1 MRSSIL
7 VIFFLLFPR
16 LIFSQT
22 AGDQPPQTL
31 TLEQAVKLA
40 LERNL
45 NLTNSQI
52 RIESAIARTYS
63 NFGTFLPT
71 LSTNAGYNR
80 RLTDGTQFFQG
91 VPIGTSPAD
100 NYSLGAN
107 LNYTIFDGFARS
119 ANYNTAQIE
128 EKIAVK
134 GLERTKQ
141 EIAHQ
146 ARIAFL
152 NAVRNEQIIE
162 TYKNNLDLANERL
175 SQVKILVEAGVSES
189 TTILQQELEV
199 VNTELS
205 IEQAQTDAEVSK
217 ATLAVI
223 LNYEPNI
230 KFQLLTQDIAK
241 NVDSVELFENRKQ
254 LGSLSEMIKKQS
266 ERPDLVGTKLKIQTN
281 DLAVISAKSARFPT
295 LGAGVNWSW
304 SKNGSNDG
312 SHYAALAINA
322 QYNIFDGFRRDEQEQ
337 TANFQKK
344 INEIDL
350 RNLELRSRSELQQAV
365 VRFEGVERQLYVAK
379 KAIMV
384 AKVNREAADE
394 KYKAGA
400 SNYTDFLIANNQ
412 FQNAQI
418 NLLNTVFSYRSSLIE
433 VKFQIG
439 E

>member
-1 MRSSIL
+1 M
-7 VIFFLLFPR
+7 
-16 LIFSQT
+16 
-22 AGDQPPQTL
+22 
-31 TLEQAVKLA
+31 
-40 LERNL
+40 
-45 NLTNSQI
+45 
-52 RIESAIARTYS
+52 
-63 NFGTFLPT
+63 
-71 LSTNAGYNR
+71 
-80 RLTDGTQFFQG
+80 
-91 VPIGTSPAD
+91 
-100 NYSLGAN
+100 
-107 LNYTIFDGFARS
+107 
-119 ANYNTAQIE
+119 
-128 EKIAVK
+128 
-134 GLERTKQ
+134 
-141 EIAHQ
+141 
-146 ARIAFL
+146 
-152 NAVRNEQIIE
+152 
-162 TYKNNLDLANERL
+162 
-175 SQVKILVEAGVSES
+175 
-189 TTILQQELEV
+189 QQELEV

-266 ERPDLVGTKLKIQTN
+266 ERPDLVGTKLKLQTN